1 MPRPMRVW
9 PMMMVRRA
17 RIAEKI
23 SPTGCIPYLLSAF
36 ALVVIS
42 AAPARVRASAVR
54 HRYRDLLKG
63 TSPLTKVVVRVRLGH
78 G

>member
-23 SPTGCIPYLLSAF
+23 SPTGCIPYLLSVF
-36 ALVVIS
+36 FGGHFS
-42 AAPARVRASAVR
+42 ASAHVRASAVR